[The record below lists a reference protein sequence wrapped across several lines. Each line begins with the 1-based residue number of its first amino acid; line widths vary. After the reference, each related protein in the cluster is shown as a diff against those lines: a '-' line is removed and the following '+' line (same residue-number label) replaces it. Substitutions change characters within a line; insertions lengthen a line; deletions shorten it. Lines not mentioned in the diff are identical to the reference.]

1 MGATVVAISLGAAV
15 GALARWRLGLWLNPP
30 HSLLPWGTLCA
41 NWVGA
46 YAIGVVVVYLQQH
59 SGLDPLW
66 RAALV
71 TGLLGGLT
79 TFSSFSMETVAL
91 LQNGR
96 LGLAAANTGLHVL
109 GSLALTWAGVLSA
122 QAWWPNQG

>member
-1 MGATVVAISLGAAV
+1 MGLTVVAISLGAAV

-30 HSLLPWGTLCA
+30 HALLPWGTLCA

-109 GSLALTWAGVLSA
+109 GSLTLTWAGVLSA
-122 QAWWPNQG
+122 QTLWPNQG

>member
-1 MGATVVAISLGAAV
+1 MPTVLAISLGASL
-15 GALARWRLGLWLNPP
+15 GALTRWRLGLWLNQP
-30 HSLLPWGTLCA
+30 HALLSWGTLTA

-46 YAIGVVVVYLQQH
+46 YAIGAVVVYLQQH
-59 SGLDPLW
+59 SGLDPIW

-96 LGLAAANTGLHVL
+96 LGLAVLNTSLHVV
-109 GSLALTWAGVLSA
+109 GSLLLTWAGVLSA
-122 QAWWPNQG
+122 QAWWPVKI